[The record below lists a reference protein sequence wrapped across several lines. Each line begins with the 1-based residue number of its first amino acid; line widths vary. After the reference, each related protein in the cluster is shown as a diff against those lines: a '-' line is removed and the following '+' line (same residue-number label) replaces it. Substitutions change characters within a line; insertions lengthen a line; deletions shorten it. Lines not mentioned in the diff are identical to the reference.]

1 MTNYVT
7 PYELK
12 DDRGNLFQNKKK
24 KVGEAAEALVGQA
37 KEDNEKKPHMSGKL
51 KLNGQEFWL
60 SAWEKRTK
68 SGDLFYDVKLGGM
81 VPAQPTQFSYPS
93 QHSIDKGNG
102 YMPNDKKDNMD
113 DEIPF

>member
-24 KVGEAAEALVGQA
+24 RVGEAAAALVGQA

-68 SGDLFYDVKLGGM
+68 AGDLFYDVKLGGM
-81 VPAQPTQFSYPS
+81 VPAQPTG
-93 QHSIDKGNG
+93 HSIDKGNAFA
-102 YMPNDKKDNMD
+102 PADKKDNMD
-113 DEIPF
+113 DDIPW